1 MRAVVSGRAKM
12 AGRNHQSPDGRV
24 HLDPQQNAGAD
35 HGLGVRLVRG
45 AADLYGGIE
54 LHAGSVSYRAQPGG
68 EYRSAGIRASGAH
81 TRRGSYLHCLPGNSA
96 EHAQPGH
103 DRPGAAFWLHRVTA
117 QRHELSGAWCAAARC
132 RPWLA
137 GTREHR
143 RTESRRAGHRDPRAG
158 HRHADHRCQPV
169 HRPARLTARSP
180 LGRALKM
187 SQLIRVQ
194 DLRVVADGDQGELE
208 IVKGV
213 SFALEKGEVLALIGE
228 SGSGKTTIA
237 LALLG
242 YARRGCKLAG
252 GVVQVGE
259 HDMLSLTESQLQGL
273 RGNRVSYI
281 AQSAAAAFNPAKKL
295 IDQVIEGALIH
306 GLGSRADLQAKAVE
320 LFRDLALP
328 NPESIGQRY
337 PHQVSGGQL
346 QRVMAA
352 MALISDPLLV
362 ILDEP
367 TTALDVTTQI
377 DVLRAFKRVV
387 RERGATAVYVS
398 HDLAVVAQ
406 MADQIVVLN
415 GGRIIEQSSTAA
427 LLKGPEDAYTRS
439 LLAAARPDK
448 VLKPASEV
456 VKDSTLLTI
465 KGLTAGYGKKNLQG
479 MPMIRVLEDID
490 LTIRRGQAIGVI
502 GESGSGK
509 STLARVVAGLLDPAH
524 GSLTFDG
531 AELSGTLAGRTEE
544 QFRRIQMVF
553 QNADTALNPMHSI
566 SAILAR
572 PLKMYF
578 DLKGKALRDR
588 IDELMDLVRLPR
600 ELAERRPNELSG
612 GQKQRV
618 NLARALAAKPDLI
631 LCDEVTSA
639 LDTVVGACILEL
651 LGELRRKLGVSYLF
665 ISHDISTVRA
675 LCDDIVVMYSGH
687 KVEEGSREAFSR
699 VPFHPYTDLL
709 VHSVPELRQGW
720 LETCG
725 VTSGKLPP
733 ISAPANNPELCT
745 FLNRCP
751 ARVEG
756 MCNKT
761 APSRRMIAGGSEIL
775 CHRDSDELQAV
786 QENLNPVTVGAYA

>member
-1 MRAVVSGRAKM
+1 
-12 AGRNHQSPDGRV
+12 
-24 HLDPQQNAGAD
+24 
-35 HGLGVRLVRG
+35 
-45 AADLYGGIE
+45 
-54 LHAGSVSYRAQPGG
+54 
-68 EYRSAGIRASGAH
+68 
-81 TRRGSYLHCLPGNSA
+81 
-96 EHAQPGH
+96 
-103 DRPGAAFWLHRVTA
+103 
-117 QRHELSGAWCAAARC
+117 
-132 RPWLA
+132 
-137 GTREHR
+137 
-143 RTESRRAGHRDPRAG
+143 
-158 HRHADHRCQPV
+158 
-169 HRPARLTARSP
+169 
-180 LGRALKM
+180 M

-194 DLRVVADGDQGELE
+194 DLRVVAEGDHGELE

-259 HDMLSLTESQLQGL
+259 HDMLSLPESQLQSL

-306 GLGSRADLQAKAVE
+306 GLGSRADLQAKAIE

-328 NPESIGQRY
+328 NPETIGQRY

-427 LLKGPEDAYTRS
+427 LLKGPEDPYTRS

-553 QNADTALNPMHSI
+553 QNADTALNPMHSVG
-566 SAILAR
+566 AILAR

-578 DLKGKALRDR
+578 GLKGKALRER

-687 KVEEGSREAFSR
+687 KVEEGSREAFSH

-720 LETCG
+720 LESCG

-733 ISAPANNPELCT
+733 ISAPVNNRELCT

-751 ARVEG
+751 ARIEG
-756 MCNKT
+756 LCNKT
-761 APSRRMIAGGSEIL
+761 APGRRRIAGGSEIL

>member
-1 MRAVVSGRAKM
+1 M
-12 AGRNHQSPDGRV
+12 
-24 HLDPQQNAGAD
+24 
-35 HGLGVRLVRG
+35 
-45 AADLYGGIE
+45 
-54 LHAGSVSYRAQPGG
+54 
-68 EYRSAGIRASGAH
+68 
-81 TRRGSYLHCLPGNSA
+81 T
-96 EHAQPGH
+96 
-103 DRPGAAFWLHRVTA
+103 
-117 QRHELSGAWCAAARC
+117 
-132 RPWLA
+132 
-137 GTREHR
+137 
-143 RTESRRAGHRDPRAG
+143 
-158 HRHADHRCQPV
+158 
-169 HRPARLTARSP
+169 
-180 LGRALKM
+180 
-187 SQLIRVQ
+187 QLIRVE
-194 DLRVVADGDQGELE
+194 DLRVVAGDPGSEVE

-242 YARRGCKLAG
+242 YARRGCRLSG
-252 GVVQVGE
+252 GVVQVGD
-259 HDMLSLTESQLQGL
+259 HDMLALSEKELQGL

-295 IDQVIEGALIH
+295 LDQVVEGPLIH
-306 GLGSRADLQAKAVE
+306 GLGTRAELEAKAIG

-328 NPESIGQRY
+328 NPERIGRRY

-362 ILDEP
+362 VLDEP

-415 GGRIIEQSSTAA
+415 GGQILEQSATAP
-427 LLKGPEDAYTRS
+427 LLKAPAHDYTRS
-439 LLAAARPDK
+439 LLAAARPDTRIRPPCG
-448 VLKPASEV
+448 VAEESP
-456 VKDSTLLTI
+456 LLTI
-465 KGLTAGYGKKNLQG
+465 TGLTAGYGNKNLHG
-479 MPMIRVLEDID
+479 MPAIRVLEDID
-490 LTIRRGQAIGVI
+490 LTVRRGQAIGVI

-509 STLARVVAGLLDPAH
+509 STLARVVAGLLTPAL
-524 GSLTFDG
+524 GGLTFDG
-531 AELSGTLAGRTEE
+531 EPLGGSLSERTPE

-553 QNADTALNPMHSI
+553 QNADTALNPMHSV
-566 SAILAR
+566 ATILSR

-578 DLKGKALRDR
+578 GLKGAALQTR
-588 IDELMDLVRLPR
+588 IGELLDLVRLPR
-600 ELAERRPNELSG
+600 DMADRRPNELSG

-639 LDTVVGACILEL
+639 LDTVVGAAILEL
-651 LGELRRKLGVSYLF
+651 LRDLRQQLGVSYLF

-687 KVEEGSREAFSR
+687 KVHAGHRESFAEA
-699 VPFHPYTDLL
+699 PYHPYTDLL
-709 VHSVPELRQGW
+709 IHSVPELRQGW

-725 VTSGKLPP
+725 ATSGELPP
-733 ISAPANNPELCT
+733 IGERANLPELCT

-751 ARVEG
+751 MRIDG
-756 MCNKT
+756 LCNRT
-761 APSRRMIAGGSEIL
+761 APNRRTLDNGSEIL
-775 CHRDSDELQAV
+775 CHRDATDLLATQRG
-786 QENLNPVTVGAYA
+786 VTPTSFGAYA

>member
-1 MRAVVSGRAKM
+1 
-12 AGRNHQSPDGRV
+12 
-24 HLDPQQNAGAD
+24 
-35 HGLGVRLVRG
+35 
-45 AADLYGGIE
+45 
-54 LHAGSVSYRAQPGG
+54 
-68 EYRSAGIRASGAH
+68 
-81 TRRGSYLHCLPGNSA
+81 
-96 EHAQPGH
+96 
-103 DRPGAAFWLHRVTA
+103 
-117 QRHELSGAWCAAARC
+117 
-132 RPWLA
+132 
-137 GTREHR
+137 
-143 RTESRRAGHRDPRAG
+143 
-158 HRHADHRCQPV
+158 
-169 HRPARLTARSP
+169 
-180 LGRALKM
+180 M

-194 DLRVVADGDQGELE
+194 DLRVVAEGDHGELE

-259 HDMLSLTESQLQGL
+259 HDMLSLPESQLQCL
-273 RGNRVSYI
+273 RGNRVSYV

-306 GLGSRADLQAKAVE
+306 GLGSRADLQAKAIE

-328 NPESIGQRY
+328 NPETIGQRY

-415 GGRIIEQSSTAA
+415 GGRIIERSSTAA
-427 LLKGPEDAYTRS
+427 LLKGPEDPYTRS

-553 QNADTALNPMHSI
+553 QNADTALNPMHSVG
-566 SAILAR
+566 AILAR

-578 DLKGKALRDR
+578 GLKGKALRER
-588 IDELMDLVRLPR
+588 IDELMDLVRLSR

-687 KVEEGSREAFSR
+687 KVEEGSREAFSH

-720 LETCG
+720 LESCG

-733 ISAPANNPELCT
+733 ISAPVNNRELCT

-751 ARVEG
+751 ARIEG
-756 MCNKT
+756 LCNKT
-761 APSRRMIAGGSEIL
+761 APGRRRIAGGSEIL